1 MVWPMDKILAFCRVR
16 HTSFFNLIIY
26 ICVAIS
32 ILYIIYII
40 MNRAK
45 IDNKGIRDDDKE
57 MELVNDEEL
66 DDNVNPEEK
75 NFANK
80 GNQNAEVF

>member
-1 MVWPMDKILAFCRVR
+1 
-16 HTSFFNLIIY
+16 
-26 ICVAIS
+26 
-32 ILYIIYII
+32 

-45 IDNKGIRDDDKE
+45 IDNKGSLRDDDKE